1 MKLALVNLFH
11 PSVAFHRWEVQTKW
25 LVSIW
30 NVTLSW
36 NHRCRL
42 FLCLDYGAGVLKHK
56 CICPNGY
63 YGSRC
68 HKNVDYCSHNPC
80 KNEGACYTKVHGY
93 TCKCKIGYS
102 GENCQINLDE
112 CQPNPCLNNG
122 TCVDGL
128 ASFQCHCRDGYKG
141 TSFVC
146 LYFTF
151 TCPKLTIETVEQGVK
166 YFQSWQ

>member
-1 MKLALVNLFH
+1 M
-11 PSVAFHRWEVQTKW
+11 
-25 LVSIW
+25 
-30 NVTLSW
+30 
-36 NHRCRL
+36 L

-68 HKNVDYCSHNPC
+68 HKIVDYCSHSPC

-112 CQPNPCLNNG
+112 CQPNPCSNNG

-128 ASFQCHCRDGYKG
+128 ASFQCQCRDGYKG
-141 TSFVC
+141 ISFVF
-146 LYFTF
+146 LFPY
-151 TCPKLTIETVEQGVK
+151 LTASMAP
-166 YFQSWQ
+166 F